1 MEGGETESYSF
12 PVGNQSLGPERGRG
26 EAGKAEHGWGHGTLT
41 AGQEAEKG
49 FTWAKLAPR
58 NRAPSHEHRPRQMG
72 GWTQPRN
79 QGELRNNSRPD
90 GVAKECSKRPGKC
103 G

>member
-58 NRAPSHEHRPRQMG
+58 NRAPSHEHRPRQTG
-72 GWTQPRN
+72 GWTQP
-79 QGELRNNSRPD
+79 
-90 GVAKECSKRPGKC
+90 
-103 G
+103 